1 MNNFNVLRTKMVEQ
15 QLISRGIRDKRT
27 LDIFRK
33 VPRELFVDD
42 KYLDNSY
49 EDHPLPIG
57 NGQTISQPYI
67 VALMTESLLLSPAD
81 KVLEIGTGSGYQTAI
96 LAMMCREV
104 YSIERFPELAK
115 KAQKVLGDLEIK
127 NVTVKIADGSIGW
140 EEQAPFDAIL
150 AGASAPKVPEPLLEQ
165 LNENGR
171 LVIPVGS
178 MYSQTLLKLVKKG
191 GVVERKE
198 ICGCVFVPMVGEY
211 GWTNER

>member
-1 MNNFNVLRTKMVEQ
+1 MNNFNTLRTKMVKE
-15 QLISRGIRDKRT
+15 QLIPRGIKDKRT
-27 LDIFRK
+27 LKVFRE

-67 VALMTESLLLSPAD
+67 VALMTESLSLSPTD
-81 KVLEIGTGSGYQTAI
+81 KVLEIGTGSGYQTTI
-96 LAMMCREV
+96 LAKMCREV
-104 YSIERFPELAK
+104 YSIERFSGLAK
-115 KAQKVLGDLEIK
+115 KAEKVLEDLEIK
-127 NVTVKIADGSIGW
+127 NVTFKIADGSIGW

-150 AGASAPKVPEPLLEQ
+150 VAASAPRVPEPLLEQ

-178 MYSQTLLKLVKKG
+178 MYSQSLLRLVKKG
-191 GVVERKE
+191 GVIERKD
-198 ICGCVFVPMVGEY
+198 ICGCVFVPMVGKY